1 MKNRKYID
9 MQAADLFQE
18 ISFPLK
24 VFMYDYDS
32 PSNDWHRHNG
42 FYELVIV
49 CSGTAKNELPQETEL
64 VAPGTIFLM
73 FPGAIHRYTSI
84 RHFRHYNVLFSE
96 ELLNTGNLDL
106 ARQLASSPLS
116 QSSGERLCSPF
127 LPVNESALSKLVLM
141 LETIRSEMS
150 IRSPGWREAA
160 FAEFIRVM
168 IYLIRISKLP
178 DSESGQ
184 YSFQVGRAIRLMEE
198 KVSQELSLKSI
209 AESVHMSE
217 SSFRHRFLAVTGMSP
232 IHYLIRLRLKKALLL
247 LTSPTSISSIALLS
261 GFADQNYFSRQFKKQ
276 FGITPHEFR
285 KKYTAQQLS
294 VNELLTGLMDT
305 DTLICR

>member
-96 ELLNTGNLDL
+96 ELLNTGNLNL

-150 IRSPGWREAA
+150 IRSSGWREAA

-198 KVSQELSLKSI
+198 KVSQELTLKLI
-209 AESVHMSE
+209 AESVNMSE

-232 IHYLIRLRLKKALLL
+232 IRYLIRLRLKKALLL

>member
-49 CSGTAKNELPQETEL
+49 CSGTAKNELPGETEL
-64 VAPGTIFLM
+64 VAPGTIFM
-73 FPGAIHRYTSI
+73 MPPGALHRYTTI

-96 ELLNTGNLDL
+96 ELLNTGNLNL
-106 ARQLASSPLS
+106 ARQLASSPLWRFAGR
-116 QSSGERLCSPF
+116 QCSPF
-127 LPVNESALSKLVLM
+127 VPVSESALSKTVLM

-184 YSFQVGRAIRLMEE
+184 YSFQIGRAIRLMEE
-198 KVSQELSLKSI
+198 KVSQELTLKSI
-209 AESVHMSE
+209 AESVNMSE

-232 IHYLIRLRLKKALLL
+232 IRYLIRLRLKKALLL

-276 FGITPHEFR
+276 FGITPHEFQ
-285 KKYTAQQLS
+285 KKYAAQQLS
-294 VNELLTGLMDT
+294 VNELLTGLMDI

>member
-49 CSGTAKNELPQETEL
+49 CSGTAKNELPGETEL
-64 VAPGTIFLM
+64 VAPGTIFM
-73 FPGAIHRYTSI
+73 MPPGALHRYTAI

-96 ELLNTGNLDL
+96 ELLNTGNLNL
-106 ARQLASSPLS
+106 ARQLASSPLWRFAGR
-116 QSSGERLCSPF
+116 QCSPF
-127 LPVNESALSKLVLM
+127 VPVSESALSKTVLM

-168 IYLIRISKLP
+168 I
-178 DSESGQ
+178 
-184 YSFQVGRAIRLMEE
+184 
-198 KVSQELSLKSI
+198 
-209 AESVHMSE
+209 
-217 SSFRHRFLAVTGMSP
+217 
-232 IHYLIRLRLKKALLL
+232 
-247 LTSPTSISSIALLS
+247 
-261 GFADQNYFSRQFKKQ
+261 
-276 FGITPHEFR
+276 
-285 KKYTAQQLS
+285 
-294 VNELLTGLMDT
+294 
-305 DTLICR
+305 

>member
-49 CSGTAKNELPQETEL
+49 CSGTAKNELPGETEL
-64 VAPGTIFLM
+64 VAPGTIFM
-73 FPGAIHRYTSI
+73 MPPGALHRYTAI

-96 ELLNTGNLDL
+96 ELLNTGNLNL
-106 ARQLASSPLS
+106 ARQLASSPLWRFAGR
-116 QSSGERLCSPF
+116 QCSPF
-127 LPVNESALSKLVLM
+127 VPVSESALSKTVLM

-178 DSESGQ
+178 DRESGQ
-184 YSFQVGRAIRLMEE
+184 YSFQIGGQSA
-198 KVSQELSLKSI
+198 
-209 AESVHMSE
+209 
-217 SSFRHRFLAVTGMSP
+217 
-232 IHYLIRLRLKKALLL
+232 
-247 LTSPTSISSIALLS
+247 
-261 GFADQNYFSRQFKKQ
+261 
-276 FGITPHEFR
+276 
-285 KKYTAQQLS
+285 
-294 VNELLTGLMDT
+294 
-305 DTLICR
+305 

>member
-1 MKNRKYID
+1 
-9 MQAADLFQE
+9 
-18 ISFPLK
+18 
-24 VFMYDYDS
+24 
-32 PSNDWHRHNG
+32 
-42 FYELVIV
+42 
-49 CSGTAKNELPQETEL
+49 
-64 VAPGTIFLM
+64 M

-184 YSFQVGRAIRLMEE
+184 YSFQIGRAIRLMEE

-232 IHYLIRLRLKKALLL
+232 IRYLIRLRLKKALLL